1 VLAPHAVF
9 FGVQGLWIGR
19 WLADVAL
26 YPEDAVAYLLY
37 LGMAAVVFGAI
48 AVGMITEWAGRRG
61 MPPLDV
67 AAAGITMFVLIQ
79 AAFVIG
85 YRPSFPWLSVMFT
98 LAGTVTGIDYA
109 IVAQSMPR
117 ALTGRAATF
126 LNLLIFIGAFLVQ
139 AGFGVVIGL
148 WQPDLLG
155 HAPPAAYRCAFALLV
170 LIQVPGLWLYARRRR
185 GAPLVAT

>member
-1 VLAPHAVF
+1 
-9 FGVQGLWIGR
+9 
-19 WLADVAL
+19 
-26 YPEDAVAYLLY
+26 
-37 LGMAAVVFGAI
+37 
-48 AVGMITEWAGRRG
+48 
-61 MPPLDV
+61 
-67 AAAGITMFVLIQ
+67 MFVLIQ

-155 HAPPAAYRCAFALLV
+155 HAPAAAYRCAFALLV
-170 LIQVPGLWLYARRRR
+170 LIQVPGLWRYARRRR
-185 GAPLVAT
+185 SAPLPAT